1 MTRSAGGPGWFPRIS
16 GKIIFNRFASGAV
29 SAGVRPLRA
38 DDDEITRWARLAGR
52 GDRVA
57 LDHFVRATQP
67 HVWRFVA
74 SLGDVQTADDLVQE
88 TYLRALGSLSRF
100 KGESSARTWLLS
112 IARRAVAD
120 HIRAARCRPRSV
132 SATDWQTLSERD
144 EPVTR
149 SPLEEQVVLD
159 QLVGALDPERRDA
172 FVLTQSLGLSYA
184 DAAEVCGCPVGTIRS
199 RVARARDDL
208 LAAMADAPP
217 RRRVVG

>member
-1 MTRSAGGPGWFPRIS
+1 
-16 GKIIFNRFASGAV
+16 
-29 SAGVRPLRA
+29 VRPLRA

-52 GDRVA
+52 GDQVA
-57 LDHFVRATQP
+57 LEHFVRATQP

-74 SLGDVQTADDLVQE
+74 SLGDAQTADDLVQE

-100 KGESSARTWLLS
+100 KGDSSARTWLLS

-120 HIRAARCRPRSV
+120 QIRAARCRPRSA
-132 SATDWQTLSERD
+132 SAADWQTLA
-144 EPVTR
+144 EPATR
-149 SPLEEQVVLD
+149 SMLEEQVVMD

-172 FVLTQSLGLSYA
+172 FVLTQALGLSYA
-184 DAAEVCGCPVGTIRS
+184 DAAEVCGCPIGTIRS

-217 RRRVVG
+217 RRTAVG